1 MSQDNQNNEQGI
13 NISEKAK
20 KALEQQVNKVIRE
33 LSILGDLGIKHR
45 GEVQDEIV
53 EKIFEHVKKKTATAK
68 KQFKVVDLQDEF
80 KID

>member
-13 NISEKAK
+13 NIPEKAK
-20 KALEQQVNKVIRE
+20 KALEQQVNKVLRE

-53 EKIFEHVKKKTATAK
+53 EKIFEHVKKKTAIAK
-68 KQFKVVDLQDEF
+68 KQFKALDAQDEF